1 MYSSQETPL
10 FMAVCGYFITGVPI
24 YEISQRENAIYE
36 GYSRSNMKI
45 VFLHFIELSNTGKGK
60 KKSCCHEQKRNNLF
74 PVFCMMPSV

>member
-10 FMAVCGYFITGVPI
+10 FMAVCGYFITGPI

-60 KKSCCHEQKRNNLF
+60 KKK
-74 PVFCMMPSV
+74 